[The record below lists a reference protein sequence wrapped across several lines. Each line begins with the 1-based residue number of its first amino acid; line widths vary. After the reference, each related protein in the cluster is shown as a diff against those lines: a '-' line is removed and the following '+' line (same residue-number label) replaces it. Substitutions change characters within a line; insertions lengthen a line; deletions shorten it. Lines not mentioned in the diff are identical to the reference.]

1 MGELCRIIWHLG
13 SGIVWGVPLTPLFC
27 DPANALRRFWRKSG
41 ARTTPSVMPSR
52 YALRA
57 VKAAPRVKRT
67 FKGFELWFEKR
78 ESIT

>member
-1 MGELCRIIWHLG
+1 VQNHLAFRKWNRLG
-13 SGIVWGVPLTPLFC
+13 CPWGG
-27 DPANALRRFWRKSG
+27 PANALRRFWRKSG